1 MKQLILLAFL
11 LISHIA
17 YSQGEI
23 ESVIDAEYEAGRFN
37 GALLAIKEGRVV
49 AKINRGSANLQFTVP
64 ITDQTRIPIASMT
77 KTFTA
82 ILTLQMHE
90 KSFLKLEDK
99 ISKYV
104 SDLPPGCQDIT
115 ILALLTHSSGLKNEP
130 LQAYTT
136 RASTEDYL
144 KKYVTRKD
152 TGTVSSF
159 NYNNVDYIVLSRI
172 LEIVSQ
178 KSYAELLRSNI
189 LQPLGME
196 NTGVIVE
203 SEVIPNLA
211 YGYHN
216 YTFGSGSKQDTL
228 YNDPLVYLSNY
239 AGAGA
244 VYSTTVDLNKL
255 VQALKTNKLLSVK
268 SKSSFLTKPQKS
280 KFIEYARGYP
290 TIGFYLNDKTFSKP
304 VMERRG
310 SINGFNSLLLMD
322 KDFKNGVII
331 LTNTDTGD
339 LEEIGDKVYK
349 ELIRPTQ
356 PIVH

>member
-1 MKQLILLAFL
+1 MKQLIVFAFL

-23 ESVIDAEYEAGRFN
+23 KAIINAEYEAGRFN
-37 GALLAIKEGRVV
+37 GALLAIKDGKVFS
-49 AKINRGSANLQFTVP
+49 KINKGNANFQFAVP

-82 ILTLQMHE
+82 ILTLQMYE
-90 KSFLKLEDK
+90 KSLLKLEDR
-99 ISKYV
+99 ISTYLP
-104 SDLPPGCQDIT
+104 DLPPGCQDIT
-115 ILALLTHSSGLKNEP
+115 ILDLLTHHSGLKNEP
-130 LQAYTT
+130 LQAYTS
-136 RASTEDYL
+136 RASSEDYL
-144 KKYVTRKD
+144 KKYTVKKEA
-152 TGTVSSF
+152 GTVSSF

-178 KSYAELLRSNI
+178 KPYAELLRSNI
-189 LQPLGME
+189 LKPLGME
-196 NTGVIVE
+196 NTGLIVE
-203 SEVIPNLA
+203 SEVISNLA

-239 AGAGA
+239 TGAGA
-244 VYSTTVDLNKL
+244 VYSTTGDLYKL

-268 SKSSFLTKPQKS
+268 TKSSFLTKPQKS

-304 VMERRG
+304 VLERRG
-310 SINGFNSLLLMD
+310 SINGFNSLMLMD
-322 KDFKNGVII
+322 CELENVVII

-339 LEEIGDKVYK
+339 LEEIGDKVFK